1 VTYFVNR
8 LTLISLAGDP
18 GGQMLTGHAAIGNG
32 RLSGTPTVALTS
44 HTRLLVSLP
53 EHDGADPDAA
63 RRVYDVAGPSGLPA
77 PAMPDGRKERARV
90 SWGRD
95 GR

>member
-1 VTYFVNR
+1 VTYFVYR

-18 GGQMLTGHAAIGNG
+18 DGQMLTGHATIGNG

-44 HTRLLVSLP
+44 HTPLLVSLL

-63 RRVYDVAGPSGLPA
+63 RRVYEVAGPSGLSA
-77 PAMPDGRKERARV
+77 PAKPDGRKERARV
-90 SWGRD
+90 SWRRD

>member
-8 LTLISLAGDP
+8 LTLISLAGNP
-18 GGQMLTGHAAIGNG
+18 GGQLLTGHAAIGDG

-44 HTRLLVSLP
+44 HTRLLVYLL
-53 EHDGADPDAA
+53 E
-63 RRVYDVAGPSGLPA
+63 
-77 PAMPDGRKERARV
+77 PDGRKEMARV
-90 SWGRD
+90 PWGSD